1 MSEDLKRTLTAIDI
15 TAIVIGAIIG
25 SGIFLTPGLVLRD
38 SGSVGMSLSIWVVG
52 GILSFMGALSYAEL
66 ACMSPRSGGL
76 YVYIRDAFGAI
87 PAFAYGWTLFIVI
100 ATGTVAA
107 LGVAAGTYIDRLV
120 PIGMTGQ
127 KIAAVV
133 VVLALGWINVRGTA
147 SSARILRVGT
157 GLKVAALLFLIVALP
172 VVGHGFSE
180 VTTWWP
186 AEWNAGVFVA
196 AGTAMIAVLWAYEA
210 WQYATFVAGEVI
222 NPQRNL
228 PLGILGGTL
237 AVVVI
242 YVLAVS
248 GYLAG
253 LGPEKLAASAAPAA
267 DAVILHF
274 GPVGGKVISLAILIS
289 ILSACQATIL
299 TNTRVFFAMAR
310 DGVFFK
316 RMGEVHPKFGTPSF
330 AIAAMS
336 VWAALLALSGT
347 FSTLLTY
354 VIFVGWIFYGLGG
367 AALLVFRRTMPDAP
381 RAFKVPGYPLTPVL
395 FVLAAIGLVL
405 NTVVTNPMRGAIGIG
420 GALLSVPIYF
430 LWRKP

>member
-1 MSEDLKRTLTAIDI
+1 MTEDLKRTLTAVDI

-38 SGSVGMSLSIWVVG
+38 SGSVGVALGVWVVG
-52 GILSFMGALSYAEL
+52 GILSFLGALSYAEL

-107 LGVAAGTYIDRLV
+107 LAVAAGTYIDRLV
-120 PIGMTGQ
+120 PIGMMGQ
-127 KIAAVV
+127 RIASVLVV
-133 VVLALGWINVRGTA
+133 ALLCFVNVRGTA
-147 SSARILRVGT
+147 KSARILRVGT

-172 VVGHGFSE
+172 LVGSGFSE
-180 VTTWWP
+180 IGSFWP
-186 AEWNAGVFVA
+186 AEWNGAVLVG
-196 AGTAMIAVLWAYEA
+196 AGTAMVAVLWAYEA

-222 NPQRNL
+222 EPQRNL
-228 PLGILGGTL
+228 PIGILGGTL
-237 AVVVI
+237 AVIVI
-242 YVLAVS
+242 YVLAVI
-248 GYLAG
+248 GYTAG
-253 LGPEKLAASAAPAA
+253 LGPEKMAASAAPAA
-267 DAVILHF
+267 DAVTLHF
-274 GPVGGKVISLAILIS
+274 GARSGKLISAAILVS

-299 TNTRVFFAMAR
+299 TNTRVFYAMAR

-316 RMGEVHPKFGTPSF
+316 RMGDVHPTFGTPAF
-330 AIAAMS
+330 AIISMS

-367 AALLVFRRTMPDAP
+367 AALLVFRRTQPDAP
-381 RAFKVPGYPLTPVL
+381 RPFKVPLYPLTPLL
-395 FVLAAIGLVL
+395 FVIAAVGLVV

-420 GALLSVPIYF
+420 GALLSVPIFF
-430 LWRKP
+430 LWRRS